1 MKIDMRQS
9 PGSFLRKAVLANAI
23 FSALSGLLIV
33 LFEPTVLRWLG
44 VDPIGIWPI
53 GAMLLGFSLYLLWLA
68 YGRNVPV
75 SLVKGVIFGDWAWVA
90 GSALLVLAKA
100 ATFSGFGIFLILDT
114 ALIVMVLALLQSRG
128 LRKFLAQ
135 PLNQATH

>member
-75 SLVKGVIFGDWAWVA
+75 SLVKGVI
-90 GSALLVLAKA
+90 LAIGPGWLGRRYW
-100 ATFSGFGIFLILDT
+100 FWP
-114 ALIVMVLALLQSRG
+114 R
-128 LRKFLAQ
+128 R
-135 PLNQATH
+135 PLFRDSESS